1 MKTTIKHTILLA
13 SVLMLAACNK
23 ESSVATCER
32 DITYTVTSVGT
43 QHAASVVDKTTTVHL
58 ETEAEWQELLDRFCD
73 WAEDGNEVTFYNGTQ
88 AASLRSIADKLS
100 ASQKSQAA
108 SLRTNTKDATTF
120 STTDREAMKRWMAQ
134 MEDEGLTVTVTF
146 DSNTGTWNGT
156 AYATAPSPTP
166 DPLPTLGCDVLTYV
180 CDASPMWRIILSVD
194 TANQL
199 MFFTGMM
206 YDSINTFVGYNLM
219 VPNGFCR
226 YNYFDPQDSGYY
238 NYYNDRVFIFIQN
251 LDQPSQANHYCLIGN
266 FDFSSNGFT
275 LEFEDYAP
283 QDLNTVISFPFVR
296 TDEFGLMM
304 HRCERCDVLIHMGY
318 GEGQSYIFPRFD
330 GDFPFEHGKFTITA
344 VDTTASDGYGYFHE
358 VFRLRY
364 SITGSEPIFG
374 TYYTDGISE
383 DWYPLNYTTSAMWPA
398 YFHFKKY

>member
-1 MKTTIKHTILLA
+1 
-13 SVLMLAACNK
+13 MLAAVMLLGACNK
-23 ESSVATCER
+23 ENSVVSHVR
-32 DITYTVTSVGT
+32 DIVYTVTDNGA
-43 QHAASVVDKTTTVHL
+43 QAASLRDGTVQTTTVHL
-58 ETEAEWQELLDRFCD
+58 ENEAEWQELLDRFCD
-73 WAEDGNEVTFYNGTQ
+73 YAEEGSEVTFYNANHK
-88 AASLRSIADKLS
+88 AA
-100 ASQKSQAA
+100 KSP
-108 SLRTNTKDATTF
+108 TKEAVTY

-134 MEDEGLTVTVTF
+134 MEDEGKTVTVTY
-146 DSNTGTWNGT
+146 DPNTGTWNGT

-219 VPNGFCR
+219 VPDGFCR

>member
-1 MKTTIKHTILLA
+1 MAAVLLF
-13 SVLMLAACNK
+13 AACDK
-23 ESSVATCER
+23 DKDDLLHER
-32 DITYTVTSVGT
+32 DIVYTVAE
-43 QHAASVVDKTTTVHL
+43 QTTTVHL
-58 ETEAEWQELLDRFCD
+58 TTEAEFDALLEQFCD
-73 WAEDGNEVTFYNGTQ
+73 WAEGGSTVTFYGTQ
-88 AASLRSIADKLS
+88 ALGT
-100 ASQKSQAA
+100 QAYRLHA
-108 SLRTNTKDATTF
+108 AGTAAYPTKEAVTY

-134 MEDEGLTVTVTF
+134 MEDEGKTVTVTY
-146 DSNTGTWNGT
+146 DPTTGTWNGT

-219 VPNGFCR
+219 VPDGFCR

-238 NYYNDRVFIFIQN
+238 NYYNDRAFIFIQN

-344 VDTTASDGYGYFHE
+344 VDATASDGYGYFHE

>member
-1 MKTTIKHTILLA
+1 MKKQVFYFVAALAVGCLL
-13 SVLMLAACNK
+13 LAACNK
-23 ESSVATCER
+23 EKELTPDTVATTQVR
-32 DITYTVTSVGT
+32 DITYTV
-43 QHAASVVDKTTTVHL
+43 ADRTTTVHL
-58 ETEAEWQELLDRFCD
+58 ETDTEFEALLVQFCNYAQQGD
-73 WAEDGNEVTFYNGTQ
+73 SVTFYNANRGNKGV
-88 AASLRSIADKLS
+88 AA
-100 ASQKSQAA
+100 
-108 SLRTNTKDATTF
+108 KDVATY
-120 STTDREAMKRWMAQ
+120 STTNREEMIRWMRQ
-134 MEDEGLTVTVTF
+134 MEEAGKTVTVTY
-146 DSNTGTWNGT
+146 DPATGTWNGT

-219 VPNGFCR
+219 VPDGFCR

>member
-1 MKTTIKHTILLA
+1 MNRFARLSFL
-13 SVLMLAACNK
+13 
-23 ESSVATCER
+23 VATALLSVGCTKCYWPEDTVR
-32 DITYTVTSVGT
+32 DITYTIAP
-43 QHAASVVDKTTTVHL
+43 AASAIDNATTTTIHL
-58 ETEAEWQELLDRFCD
+58 ETEAEWQALLDRFCD
-73 WAEDGNEVTFYNGTQ
+73 YAEEGSEVTFYNANHMAT
-88 AASLRSIADKLS
+88 KS
-100 ASQKSQAA
+100 A
-108 SLRTNTKDATTF
+108 TKDATTF
-120 STTDREAMKRWMAQ
+120 STTDREAMKRWMSQ
-134 MEDEGLTVTVTF
+134 MEDEGKTVTVTY
-146 DSNTGTWNGT
+146 DPATGTWNGT

-219 VPNGFCR
+219 VPDGFCR

-238 NYYNDRVFIFIQN
+238 NYYNDRAFIFIQN

-344 VDTTASDGYGYFHE
+344 VDTMASDGYGYFHE

>member
-1 MKTTIKHTILLA
+1 MRDGKCVPYIMQQINKFLKDMKTTIKLTVLLA
-13 SVLMLAACNK
+13 AVLTLAACNP
-23 ESSVATCER
+23 EPVEVER
-32 DITYTVTSVGT
+32 DIVYTVDET
-43 QHAASVVDKTTTVHL
+43 TTTVHL
-58 ETEAEWQELLDRFCD
+58 RTDAEFDALLEQFCD
-73 WAEDGNEVTFYNGTQ
+73 YAEDGSTVTFYNANHK
-88 AASLRSIADKLS
+88 AA
-100 ASQKSQAA
+100 KSP
-108 SLRTNTKDATTF
+108 TKEAVTY

-134 MEDEGLTVTVTF
+134 MEDEGKTVTVTY
-146 DSNTGTWNGT
+146 DPATGTWNGT

-219 VPNGFCR
+219 VPDGFCR

-238 NYYNDRVFIFIQN
+238 NYYNDRAFIFIQN

-344 VDTTASDGYGYFHE
+344 VDATASDGYGYFHE

>member
-1 MKTTIKHTILLA
+1 
-13 SVLMLAACNK
+13 MLAACNK

>member
-1 MKTTIKHTILLA
+1 MKHALKIFTLIAALLT
-13 SVLMLAACNK
+13 MAACEKNP
-23 ESSVATCER
+23 ESNDKQR
-32 DITYTVTSVGT
+32 DITYTVGT
-43 QHAASVVDKTTTVHL
+43 PSSSWHMADTAATTVTVHL
-58 ETEAEWQELLDRFCD
+58 ETEAEWQALLDRFCD
-73 WAEDGNEVTFYNGTQ
+73 WAEEGSTVTFHHANNEAKGH
-88 AASLRSIADKLS
+88 A
-100 ASQKSQAA
+100 
-108 SLRTNTKDATTF
+108 TKDATTF
-120 STTDREAMKRWMAQ
+120 STSDREAMKRWMAQ

-219 VPNGFCR
+219 VPDGFCR

-251 LDQPSQANHYCLIGN
+251 LDQPSHANHYCLIGN
-266 FDFSSNGFT
+266 FDFSSNSFT

-344 VDTTASDGYGYFHE
+344 VDATASDGYGYFHE

>member
-1 MKTTIKHTILLA
+1 MNRFARLSFL
-13 SVLMLAACNK
+13 
-23 ESSVATCER
+23 VATALLSVGCTKCYWPEDTVR
-32 DITYTVTSVGT
+32 DITYTIAPATS
-43 QHAASVVDKTTTVHL
+43 AIDNATTTTIHL
-58 ETEAEWQELLDRFCD
+58 ETEAEWQALLDRFCGY
-73 WAEDGNEVTFYNGTQ
+73 AEDGSEVTFYN
-88 AASLRSIADKLS
+88 ASRVQNSQFKIHNS
-100 ASQKSQAA
+100 A
-108 SLRTNTKDATTF
+108 KDATTF
-120 STTDREAMKRWMAQ
+120 STTDREEMKRWMAQ
-134 MEDEGLTVTVTF
+134 MEDEGMTVTVSY
-146 DSNTGTWNGT
+146 DPNTGTWNGT

-219 VPNGFCR
+219 VPDGFCR

-266 FDFSSNGFT
+266 FDFSSNSFT

-344 VDTTASDGYGYFHE
+344 VDATASDGYGYFHE

>member
-1 MKTTIKHTILLA
+1 MKTTVKFFALLTV
-13 SVLMLAACNK
+13 VLTLAACDKDK
-23 ESSVATCER
+23 EAPRHER
-32 DITYTVTSVGT
+32 DIVYTVAEQT
-43 QHAASVVDKTTTVHL
+43 TTTVHL
-58 ETEAEWQELLDRFCD
+58 TTEAEWDALLDQFCNY
-73 WAEDGNEVTFYNGTQ
+73 AEGGSSVTFRN
-88 AASLRSIADKLS
+88 AKS
-100 ASQKSQAA
+100 ATKSA
-108 SLRTNTKDATTF
+108 TKEAVTY

-134 MEDEGLTVTVTF
+134 MEDEGMTVTVTY
-146 DSNTGTWNGT
+146 DSQTGTWNGT
-156 AYATAPSPTP
+156 AYANAPSPTP

-219 VPNGFCR
+219 VPDGFCR

-238 NYYNDRVFIFIQN
+238 NYYNDRAFIFIQN

>member
-1 MKTTIKHTILLA
+1 MKQIARLSFL
-13 SVLMLAACNK
+13 
-23 ESSVATCER
+23 VATALLSVGCTKCYWPEDTVR
-32 DITYTVTSVGT
+32 DITYTVTEGP
-43 QHAASVVDKTTTVHL
+43 QASSRHDGNAQPTTVHL
-58 ETEAEWQELLDRFCD
+58 KTEAEWQALLDRFCD
-73 WAEDGNEVTFYNGTQ
+73 YAEEGSEVTFYNANQ
-88 AASLRSIADKLS
+88 IATKS
-100 ASQKSQAA
+100 A
-108 SLRTNTKDATTF
+108 TKDAATF
-120 STTDREAMKRWMAQ
+120 STTSREEMKRWMAQ
-134 MEDEGLTVTVTF
+134 MEDEGMTVTVSY
-146 DSNTGTWNGT
+146 DPNTGTWNGT

-219 VPNGFCR
+219 VPDGFCR

-344 VDTTASDGYGYFHE
+344 VDATASDGYGYFHE

>member
-1 MKTTIKHTILLA
+1 MKQIARLATLLA
-13 SVLMLAACNK
+13 AVMLLGACNK
-23 ESSVATCER
+23 ENSVVSHER
-32 DITYTVTSVGT
+32 DIVYIVTDNGA
-43 QHAASVVDKTTTVHL
+43 QAASLRDGTVQTTTVHL
-58 ETEAEWQELLDRFCD
+58 ENEAEWQELLDRFCD
-73 WAEDGNEVTFYNGTQ
+73 YAEDGSEVTFYNANHKVT
-88 AASLRSIADKLS
+88 KS
-100 ASQKSQAA
+100 A
-108 SLRTNTKDATTF
+108 TKDATTF
-120 STTDREAMKRWMAQ
+120 STTDREAMKRWMAE
-134 MEDEGLTVTVTF
+134 MEDAGKTVTVTYN
-146 DSNTGTWNGT
+146 SNTGTWNGT

-219 VPNGFCR
+219 VPDGFCR

-304 HRCERCDVLIHMGY
+304 HRCERCDVLMHMGY

>member
-1 MKTTIKHTILLA
+1 MNRFARLSFL
-13 SVLMLAACNK
+13 
-23 ESSVATCER
+23 VATALLSVGCTKCYWPEDTVR
-32 DITYTVTSVGT
+32 DITYTIAP
-43 QHAASVVDKTTTVHL
+43 AASAIDNATTTTIHL
-58 ETEAEWQELLDRFCD
+58 ETEAEWQALLDRFCD
-73 WAEDGNEVTFYNGTQ
+73 YAEEGSEVTFYNANHMAT
-88 AASLRSIADKLS
+88 KS
-100 ASQKSQAA
+100 A
-108 SLRTNTKDATTF
+108 TKDATTF

-134 MEDEGLTVTVTF
+134 MEDEGMTVTVTY
-146 DSNTGTWNGT
+146 DPATGTWNGT

-219 VPNGFCR
+219 VPDGFCR

-238 NYYNDRVFIFIQN
+238 NYYNDRAFIFIQN

-344 VDTTASDGYGYFHE
+344 VDTIASDGYGYFHE

>member
-1 MKTTIKHTILLA
+1 MKQIARLA
-13 SVLMLAACNK
+13 TMLAAVMLLGACNK
-23 ESSVATCER
+23 ENSVVSHVR
-32 DITYTVTSVGT
+32 DIVYIVTDGPL
-43 QHAASVVDKTTTVHL
+43 ASSRQNTNNKTTTVHL
-58 ETEAEWQELLDRFCD
+58 ETDAEWQALLDRFCD
-73 WAEDGNEVTFYNGTQ
+73 WAEEGSTVTFHHANNEAKGH
-88 AASLRSIADKLS
+88 A
-100 ASQKSQAA
+100 
-108 SLRTNTKDATTF
+108 TKDATTY
-120 STTDREAMKRWMAQ
+120 STTDREEMKRWMAQ
-134 MEDEGLTVTVTF
+134 MEDQGMTVTVTY
-146 DSNTGTWNGT
+146 DPATGTWNGT

-219 VPNGFCR
+219 VPDGFCR

-344 VDTTASDGYGYFHE
+344 VDTTASDGYGYFNE

>member
-1 MKTTIKHTILLA
+1 MKQTIKLSIAFLLMA
-13 SVLMLAACNK
+13 ALFAACNK
-23 ESSVATCER
+23 DKEELRHER
-32 DITYTVTSVGT
+32 DIVYTV
-43 QHAASVVDKTTTVHL
+43 AEETTTVHL
-58 ETEAEWQELLDRFCD
+58 ETEAEWQALLDRFCD
-73 WAEDGNEVTFYNGTQ
+73 YAEDGSEVTFYNANQ
-88 AASLRSIADKLS
+88 IATKS
-100 ASQKSQAA
+100 A
-108 SLRTNTKDATTF
+108 TKDAVTY
-120 STTDREAMKRWMAQ
+120 STTDREEMKRWMAQ
-134 MEDEGLTVTVTF
+134 MEDEGMTVTVTY
-146 DSNTGTWNGT
+146 DPVTGTWNGT

-219 VPNGFCR
+219 VPDGFCR

-344 VDTTASDGYGYFHE
+344 VDATASDGYGYFHE

>member
-1 MKTTIKHTILLA
+1 MKTTVKFFALLA
-13 SVLMLAACNK
+13 AVLTLAACDKDK
-23 ESSVATCER
+23 EEVRHER
-32 DITYTVTSVGT
+32 TITYTVSDRSD
-43 QHAASVVDKTTTVHL
+43 QSDLSDQSSSTTVHL
-58 ETEAEWQELLDRFCD
+58 ATEAEWDALLEEFCD
-73 WAEDGNEVTFYNGTQ
+73 YAEGGSSVTFRN
-88 AASLRSIADKLS
+88 AKS
-100 ASQKSQAA
+100 ANKSA
-108 SLRTNTKDATTF
+108 TKEAVTY

-134 MEDEGLTVTVTF
+134 MEDEGMTVTVTY
-146 DSNTGTWNGT
+146 DPATGTWNGT

-219 VPNGFCR
+219 VPDGFCR

-296 TDEFGLMM
+296 TDEFGLMI

-344 VDTTASDGYGYFHE
+344 VDATASDGYGYFHE

>member
-1 MKTTIKHTILLA
+1 MNRFARLSFL
-13 SVLMLAACNK
+13 
-23 ESSVATCER
+23 VATALLSVGCTKCYWPEDTVR
-32 DITYTVTSVGT
+32 DITYTIAP
-43 QHAASVVDKTTTVHL
+43 AASAIDNATTTTIHL
-58 ETEAEWQELLDRFCD
+58 ETEAEWQALLDRFCD
-73 WAEDGNEVTFYNGTQ
+73 YAEEGSEVTFYNANQ
-88 AASLRSIADKLS
+88 IATKS
-100 ASQKSQAA
+100 A
-108 SLRTNTKDATTF
+108 TKDATTY

-134 MEDEGLTVTVTF
+134 MEDEGKTVTVTF
-146 DSNTGTWNGT
+146 DPNTGTWNGT

-219 VPNGFCR
+219 VPDGFCR

-238 NYYNDRVFIFIQN
+238 NYYNDRAFIFIQN

-344 VDTTASDGYGYFHE
+344 VDATASDGYGYFHE

>member
-1 MKTTIKHTILLA
+1 MNRFARLSFL
-13 SVLMLAACNK
+13 
-23 ESSVATCER
+23 VATALLSVGCTKCYWPEDTVR
-32 DITYTVTSVGT
+32 DITYTIAP
-43 QHAASVVDKTTTVHL
+43 AASAIDNATTTTIHL

-73 WAEDGNEVTFYNGTQ
+73 YAEEGSEVTFYNANQ
-88 AASLRSIADKLS
+88 IATKS
-100 ASQKSQAA
+100 A
-108 SLRTNTKDATTF
+108 TKDATTF
-120 STTDREAMKRWMAQ
+120 STTDREEMKRWMAQ
-134 MEDEGLTVTVTF
+134 MEDAGMTVTVSY
-146 DSNTGTWNGT
+146 DPNTGTWNGT

-219 VPNGFCR
+219 VPDGFCR

>member
-1 MKTTIKHTILLA
+1 MKTNLKLVALLA
-13 SVLMLAACNK
+13 AVICFAACEKNI
-23 ESSVATCER
+23 EMHHER
-32 DITYTVTSVGT
+32 DIVYTVAEQT
-43 QHAASVVDKTTTVHL
+43 TTTVHL
-58 ETEAEWQELLDRFCD
+58 TTEAEWDALLDRFCD
-73 WAEDGNEVTFYNGTQ
+73 YAEEGSSVTFRNT
-88 AASLRSIADKLS
+88 KS
-100 ASQKSQAA
+100 ANKSA
-108 SLRTNTKDATTF
+108 TKDATTF
-120 STTDREAMKRWMAQ
+120 STTSRDEMKRWMAR
-134 MEDEGLTVTVTF
+134 MEDAGMTVTVSY
-146 DSNTGTWNGT
+146 DPNTGTWNGT

-219 VPNGFCR
+219 VPDGFCR

-275 LEFEDYAP
+275 LEFADYAP
-283 QDLNTVISFPFVR
+283 QDLSTVISFTFVR
-296 TDEFGLMM
+296 TDEFMLMV
-304 HRCERCDVLIHMGY
+304 HRCERCDVLMHMGY

-344 VDTTASDGYGYFHE
+344 VDTMASDGYGYFHE

-383 DWYPLNYTTSAMWPA
+383 D
-398 YFHFKKY
+398 

>member
-1 MKTTIKHTILLA
+1 MCSIESIKHKINMKQTIKLSIAFLLMA
-13 SVLMLAACNK
+13 ALFAACNK
-23 ESSVATCER
+23 DKEELRHER
-32 DITYTVTSVGT
+32 DIVYTV
-43 QHAASVVDKTTTVHL
+43 AEETTTVHL
-58 ETEAEWQELLDRFCD
+58 ETEAEWQALLDRFCD
-73 WAEDGNEVTFYNGTQ
+73 YAEDGSEVTFYNANQ
-88 AASLRSIADKLS
+88 IATKS
-100 ASQKSQAA
+100 A
-108 SLRTNTKDATTF
+108 TKDAVTY
-120 STTDREAMKRWMAQ
+120 STTDREEMKRWMAQ
-134 MEDEGLTVTVTF
+134 MEDEGMTVTVTY
-146 DSNTGTWNGT
+146 DPVTGTWNGT

-219 VPNGFCR
+219 VPDGFCR

-344 VDTTASDGYGYFHE
+344 VDATASDGYGYFHE

>member
-1 MKTTIKHTILLA
+1 MNRFARLSFL
-13 SVLMLAACNK
+13 
-23 ESSVATCER
+23 VATALLSVGCTKCYWPEDTVR
-32 DITYTVTSVGT
+32 DITYTIAP
-43 QHAASVVDKTTTVHL
+43 AASAIDNATTTTIHL
-58 ETEAEWQELLDRFCD
+58 ETEAEWQALLDRFCD
-73 WAEDGNEVTFYNGTQ
+73 YAEDGSEVTFYNANHKVT
-88 AASLRSIADKLS
+88 KS
-100 ASQKSQAA
+100 A
-108 SLRTNTKDATTF
+108 TKEAVTF

-134 MEDEGLTVTVTF
+134 MEDEGMTVTVSY
-146 DSNTGTWNGT
+146 DPNTGTWNGT

-226 YNYFDPQDSGYY
+226 YNYFNPQDSGYY

-344 VDTTASDGYGYFHE
+344 VDTMASDGYGYFHE

>member
-1 MKTTIKHTILLA
+1 MNRFARLSFL
-13 SVLMLAACNK
+13 
-23 ESSVATCER
+23 VATALLSVGCTKCYWPEDTVR
-32 DITYTVTSVGT
+32 DITYTIAPATFVIDNAT
-43 QHAASVVDKTTTVHL
+43 TTTVHL
-58 ETEAEWQELLDRFCD
+58 ETEAEWQALLDRFCD
-73 WAEDGNEVTFYNGTQ
+73 WAEEGSTVTFYRPGTQ
-88 AASLRSIADKLS
+88 PSRLHAGGTPAHP
-100 ASQKSQAA
+100 
-108 SLRTNTKDATTF
+108 TKEAVTY

-134 MEDEGLTVTVTF
+134 MEDAGMTVTVTY
-146 DSNTGTWNGT
+146 DPATGTWNGT

-219 VPNGFCR
+219 VPDGFCR

-344 VDTTASDGYGYFHE
+344 VEATASDGYGYFHE

-383 DWYPLNYTTSAMWPA
+383 DWYPLNYTTSAMWPT

>member
-1 MKTTIKHTILLA
+1 MNRFARLSFL
-13 SVLMLAACNK
+13 
-23 ESSVATCER
+23 VATALLSVGCTKCYWPEDTVR
-32 DITYTVTSVGT
+32 DITYTIAPATFVIDNAT
-43 QHAASVVDKTTTVHL
+43 TTTVHL
-58 ETEAEWQELLDRFCD
+58 ETDAEWQALLDRFCEY
-73 WAEDGNEVTFYNGTQ
+73 AEEGSEVTFYNANHK
-88 AASLRSIADKLS
+88 AAKS
-100 ASQKSQAA
+100 A
-108 SLRTNTKDATTF
+108 TKEAVTY
-120 STTDREAMKRWMAQ
+120 STTDREEMKRWMAQ
-134 MEDEGLTVTVTF
+134 MEDQGMTVTVTF
-146 DSNTGTWNGT
+146 DPNTGTWNGT

-219 VPNGFCR
+219 VPDGFCR

-296 TDEFGLMM
+296 IDEFGLMM

-344 VDTTASDGYGYFHE
+344 VDTMASDGYGYFHE

>member
-1 MKTTIKHTILLA
+1 MKQIARIATLMTAVLLTV
-13 SVLMLAACNK
+13 SCTKCWWPEDTV
-23 ESSVATCER
+23 R
-32 DITYTVTSVGT
+32 DITYYLSENSEYSDNSGY
-43 QHAASVVDKTTTVHL
+43 SEPTTVHL
-58 ETEAEWQELLDRFCD
+58 TTDAEFDALLDRFCD
-73 WAEDGNEVTFYNGTQ
+73 YAQEGRTVTFYNSVPSGST
-88 AASLRSIADKLS
+88 ARKAL
-100 ASQKSQAA
+100 
-108 SLRTNTKDATTF
+108 TKEATTF
-120 STTDREAMKRWMAQ
+120 STTSREEMKRWMAR
-134 MEDEGLTVTVTF
+134 MEDEGMTVTVTY
-146 DSNTGTWNGT
+146 DPTTGTWNGT

-219 VPNGFCR
+219 VPDGFCR

>member
-1 MKTTIKHTILLA
+1 MLLG
-13 SVLMLAACNK
+13 ACNK
-23 ESSVATCER
+23 ENSVVSHVR
-32 DITYTVTSVGT
+32 DIVYTVTDNGA
-43 QHAASVVDKTTTVHL
+43 QAASLRDGTVQTTTVHL
-58 ETEAEWQELLDRFCD
+58 ENEAEWQELLDRFCD
-73 WAEDGNEVTFYNGTQ
+73 YAEEGSEVTFYNANHK
-88 AASLRSIADKLS
+88 AA
-100 ASQKSQAA
+100 KSP
-108 SLRTNTKDATTF
+108 TKEAVTY

-134 MEDEGLTVTVTF
+134 MEDEGKTVTVTY
-146 DSNTGTWNGT
+146 DPNTGTWNGT

-219 VPNGFCR
+219 VPDGFCR

>member
-1 MKTTIKHTILLA
+1 MKTRFYILLA
-13 SVLMLAACNK
+13 AVLCLAACEKNP
-23 ESSVATCER
+23 ESSDKQR
-32 DITYTVTSVGT
+32 DITYTVGT
-43 QHAASVVDKTTTVHL
+43 PSSNWHMPDGNRRPMETVTVHL
-58 ETEAEWQELLDRFCD
+58 ETEAEWQELLNRFCD
-73 WAEDGNEVTFYNGTQ
+73 WAEDGNEVTFYNANQ
-88 AASLRSIADKLS
+88 IATKS
-100 ASQKSQAA
+100 A
-108 SLRTNTKDATTF
+108 TKDATTF
-120 STTDREAMKRWMAQ
+120 STTDREAMKRWMEQ
-134 MEDEGLTVTVTF
+134 MEDAGMTVTVTF
-146 DSNTGTWNGT
+146 DPATGTYSGT

-219 VPNGFCR
+219 VPDGFCR

-238 NYYNDRVFIFIQN
+238 NYYNDRAFIFIQN

-344 VDTTASDGYGYFHE
+344 VDATASDGYGYFHE

>member
-1 MKTTIKHTILLA
+1 MKTHIKFTALLA
-13 SVLMLAACNK
+13 TVLMFAACK
-23 ESSVATCER
+23 PEPVELLQER
-32 DITYTVTSVGT
+32 NIVYTVDQT
-43 QHAASVVDKTTTVHL
+43 TTTVHL
-58 ETEAEWQELLDRFCD
+58 NTEAEFDALLDRFCD
-73 WAEDGNEVTFYNGTQ
+73 YAESGSEVTFYNANHK
-88 AASLRSIADKLS
+88 AA
-100 ASQKSQAA
+100 KSH
-108 SLRTNTKDATTF
+108 TKEATTF
-120 STTDREAMKRWMAQ
+120 STTDREEMKRWMAQ
-134 MEDEGLTVTVTF
+134 MEDEGKTVTVTY
-146 DSNTGTWNGT
+146 DPATGTWNGT

-219 VPNGFCR
+219 VPDGFCR

>member
-1 MKTTIKHTILLA
+1 MKQTIKLSIAFLLMA
-13 SVLMLAACNK
+13 ALFAACNK
-23 ESSVATCER
+23 DKEELRHER
-32 DITYTVTSVGT
+32 DIVYTV
-43 QHAASVVDKTTTVHL
+43 AEETTTVHL
-58 ETEAEWQELLDRFCD
+58 TTEAEFDALLEQFCD
-73 WAEDGNEVTFYNGTQ
+73 WAEGGSTVTFYGTQ
-88 AASLRSIADKLS
+88 ALGTQASRLH
-100 ASQKSQAA
+100 AA
-108 SLRTNTKDATTF
+108 GTAAYPTKEAVSF
-120 STTDREAMKRWMAQ
+120 STTDREEMKRWMAQ
-134 MEDEGLTVTVTF
+134 MEDEGKTVTVTY
-146 DSNTGTWNGT
+146 DPATGTWNGT

-219 VPNGFCR
+219 VPDGFCR
-226 YNYFDPQDSGYY
+226 YNYFDPQDSGYF
-238 NYYNDRVFIFIQN
+238 NYYSDRVFIYIQN
-251 LDQPSQANHYCLIGN
+251 LNQLSYANHYCLIGN
-266 FDFSSNGFT
+266 FDFSSDSFT

-344 VDTTASDGYGYFHE
+344 VDATASDGYGYFHE

>member
-1 MKTTIKHTILLA
+1 MKHTVKLFALLA
-13 SVLMLAACNK
+13 AVLCLTACVKNNDK
-23 ESSVATCER
+23 QR
-32 DITYTVTSVGT
+32 DITYTVTTVGT
-43 QHAASVVDKTTTVHL
+43 QRAASAGDKTTTVHL

-73 WAEDGNEVTFYNGTQ
+73 YAEEGSEVTFYNANHKAT
-88 AASLRSIADKLS
+88 KS
-100 ASQKSQAA
+100 A
-108 SLRTNTKDATTF
+108 TKDATTF
-120 STTDREAMKRWMAQ
+120 STTSREEMKRWMAQ
-134 MEDEGLTVTVTF
+134 MEDEGMTVTVTY
-146 DSNTGTWNGT
+146 DPATGTWNGT

-219 VPNGFCR
+219 VPDGFCR

-238 NYYNDRVFIFIQN
+238 NYYNDRAFIFIQN

>member
-1 MKTTIKHTILLA
+1 MLLG
-13 SVLMLAACNK
+13 ACNK
-23 ESSVATCER
+23 ENSVVSHVR
-32 DITYTVTSVGT
+32 DIVYTVTDGPL
-43 QHAASVVDKTTTVHL
+43 ASSRQNTDTTTTVHL
-58 ETEAEWQELLDRFCD
+58 ETDAEFDTLLGQFCD
-73 WAEDGNEVTFYNGTQ
+73 WAEGGSTVIFYG
-88 AASLRSIADKLS
+88 APASGWQMPSGSRRSKE
-100 ASQKSQAA
+100 
-108 SLRTNTKDATTF
+108 ATTF
-120 STTDREAMKRWMAQ
+120 STTCREEMKRWMAQ
-134 MEDEGLTVTVTF
+134 MEDQGMTVTVSY
-146 DSNTGTWNGT
+146 DPNTGTWNGT

-219 VPNGFCR
+219 VPDGFCR

-238 NYYNDRVFIFIQN
+238 NYYNDRAFIFIQN

-344 VDTTASDGYGYFHE
+344 VDTMASDGYGYFHE
-358 VFRLRY
+358 VFRLGY

>member
-1 MKTTIKHTILLA
+1 MNRFARLSFL
-13 SVLMLAACNK
+13 
-23 ESSVATCER
+23 VATVLLSVGCTKCYWPEDTVR
-32 DITYTVTSVGT
+32 DITYTIAP
-43 QHAASVVDKTTTVHL
+43 AASAIDNATTTTIHL
-58 ETEAEWQELLDRFCD
+58 ETEAEWQALLDRFCD
-73 WAEDGNEVTFYNGTQ
+73 YAEEGSEVTFYNANHK
-88 AASLRSIADKLS
+88 AA
-100 ASQKSQAA
+100 KSP
-108 SLRTNTKDATTF
+108 TKDAATF

-134 MEDEGLTVTVTF
+134 MEDQGMTVTVSF
-146 DSNTGTWNGT
+146 DPNTGTWNGT

-219 VPNGFCR
+219 VPDGFCR

-238 NYYNDRVFIFIQN
+238 NYYNDRAFIFIQN

-344 VDTTASDGYGYFHE
+344 VDTTASDGYGYFQE

>member
-1 MKTTIKHTILLA
+1 MKQIARLA
-13 SVLMLAACNK
+13 TMLAAVMLLGACNK
-23 ESSVATCER
+23 ENSVVSHVR
-32 DITYTVTSVGT
+32 DIVYTVTDGPL
-43 QHAASVVDKTTTVHL
+43 ASSRQNTDTTTTTVHL
-58 ETEAEWQELLDRFCD
+58 ETDAEFDALLGQFCD
-73 WAEDGNEVTFYNGTQ
+73 WAEGGSTVTFFGAQ
-88 AASLRSIADKLS
+88 AAPGAQ
-100 ASQKSQAA
+100 ASRLHAA
-108 SLRTNTKDATTF
+108 ETAALPTKEATTF
-120 STTDREAMKRWMAQ
+120 STTSRTEMKRWMAQ
-134 MEDEGLTVTVTF
+134 MEDEGMTVTVTY
-146 DSNTGTWNGT
+146 DPATGTWNGT

-219 VPNGFCR
+219 VPDGFCR

-238 NYYNDRVFIFIQN
+238 NYYNDRAFIFIQN

-344 VDTTASDGYGYFHE
+344 VDTMASDGYGYFHE

>member
-1 MKTTIKHTILLA
+1 MNRFARLSFL
-13 SVLMLAACNK
+13 
-23 ESSVATCER
+23 VATALLSVGCTKCYWPEDTVR
-32 DITYTVTSVGT
+32 DITYTIAP
-43 QHAASVVDKTTTVHL
+43 AASAIDNATTTTIHL
-58 ETEAEWQELLDRFCD
+58 ETEAEWQALLDRFCD
-73 WAEDGNEVTFYNGTQ
+73 YAEEGSEVTFYNANHMAT
-88 AASLRSIADKLS
+88 KS
-100 ASQKSQAA
+100 A
-108 SLRTNTKDATTF
+108 TKDATTF

-134 MEDEGLTVTVTF
+134 MEDEGMTVTVTY
-146 DSNTGTWNGT
+146 DPATGTWNGT

-219 VPNGFCR
+219 VPDGFCR

-238 NYYNDRVFIFIQN
+238 NYYNDRAFIFIQN

-344 VDTTASDGYGYFHE
+344 VDTMASDGYGYFHE